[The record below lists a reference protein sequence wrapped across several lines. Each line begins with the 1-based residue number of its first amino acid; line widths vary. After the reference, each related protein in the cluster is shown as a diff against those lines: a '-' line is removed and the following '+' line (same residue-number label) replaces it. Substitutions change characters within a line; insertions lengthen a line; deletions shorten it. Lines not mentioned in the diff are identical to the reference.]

1 MRAIHSTESGPHWQQ
16 PCNLST
22 ALKHSF
28 SRTLSTQ
35 NTQLKKRI
43 YQTISFFILDF
54 IAKVVEKVCK
64 CVKDTLYGIL
74 NQEEQTEKKP
84 TEEQ

>member
-1 MRAIHSTESGPHWQQ
+1 MGYKEWVDAVEKLLDSCQWGPLTE
-16 PCNLST
+16 L
-22 ALKHSF
+22 
-28 SRTLSTQ
+28 RVTQ

-43 YQTISFFILDF
+43 YQIIIFFILDF

-74 NQEEQTEKKP
+74 KQEEQTEKKH
-84 TEEQ
+84 TEEQKSRG